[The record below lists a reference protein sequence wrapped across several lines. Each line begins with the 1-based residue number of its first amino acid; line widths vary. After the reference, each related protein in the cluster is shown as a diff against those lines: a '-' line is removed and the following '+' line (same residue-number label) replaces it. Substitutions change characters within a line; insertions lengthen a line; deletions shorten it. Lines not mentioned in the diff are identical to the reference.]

1 MMKTSELLIS
11 AAIGVGVAAGQAPAT
26 NVMTVQRVTIQ
37 VNLAKPLGSYQPIT
51 NWFGYDESN
60 YTTMPYGEQL
70 LGELHDLSVA
80 PVTIRT
86 HHLLTSGDGVPEL
99 KWSSSNVFRLDENG
113 KPIYDFTITDQTF
126 DEFERAGVRPMVEL
140 GFMPKDLAA
149 TVPGIGAYQLHYP
162 AHTMGGA
169 SNNPPKDYKMWG
181 ELVRRFTAHLVQRYG
196 RERVS
201 TWYFEVWN
209 EPDIDYWHGTPAEY
223 FKLYDYAVAGVRAAL
238 PGAKVGGP
246 ASTGPASAKASAFL
260 ESFLEHCL
268 RDKSAANGEPVPLDF
283 ISFHP
288 KGSPVLI
295 DGHVRMGLFHELQ
308 AAETGFQIVA
318 KHPELRHLPIILSEA
333 DPEGCAA
340 CSAKENPANAYR
352 NGPLY
357 AAYTTTAVKALL
369 DLEDK
374 NHVNLMAMLSWSFEF
389 ENEGYF
395 EGYRTLATHGIDK
408 PILNLFRM
416 TGMMVGQRV
425 MTTSLGAIPLE
436 ELAKTG
442 VRQAPDVDAL
452 ATKSEHEAAVMVW
465 NYHDDDLAA
474 PDAEVQ
480 VTIAGIPPGVKRVQL
495 EHYRIDET
503 HSNAF
508 TAWKK
513 MGSPQEPTA
522 KQTEQLKEAG
532 QLQLLASP
540 VWLDVADGKV
550 LIETTLPR
558 QAVSLLRL
566 EW

>member
-1 MMKTSELLIS
+1 MMKASELLIS
-11 AAIGVGVAAGQAPAT
+11 AAIAVGVAAGQTPT
-26 NVMTVQRVTIQ
+26 IHPMTVQPVTIQ
-37 VNLAKPLGSYQPIT
+37 VNLAQPMGSYKPIT

-70 LGELHDLSVA
+70 LSELHALSAA

-86 HHLLTSGDGVPEL
+86 HHLLTSGNGVPEL
-99 KWSSSNVFRLDENG
+99 KWSSSNVFRLDESG
-113 KPIYDFTITDQTF
+113 KPVYDFTITDRTF
-126 DEFERAGVRPMVEL
+126 DAFERAGVRPMVEL

-181 ELVRRFTAHLVQRYG
+181 ELVRRYTAHLVERYG

-201 TWYFEVWN
+201 SWYFEVWN

-268 RDKSAANGEPVPLDF
+268 HDKSAANGGRVPLDF

-288 KGSPVLI
+288 KGRPTLV
-295 DGHVRMGLFHELQ
+295 DGHLRMGLSNELQ

-318 KHPELRHLPIILSEA
+318 THPELRHLPIILSEA

-352 NGPLY
+352 NGPHY
-357 AAYTTTAVKALL
+357 AAYTATAVKALF

-374 NHVNLMAMLSWSFEF
+374 NHVNLIAMLSWSFEF

-416 TGMMVGQRV
+416 AGMMGGERV
-425 MTTSLGAIPLE
+425 MTTSTGEVPLE
-436 ELAKTG
+436 ELVKTG
-442 VRQAPDVDAL
+442 VRAAPDVDAL

-465 NYHDDDLAA
+465 NYHDDDVAA

-513 MGSPQEPTA
+513 MGSPQAPTA
-522 KQTEQLKEAG
+522 AQYEELKEAG
-532 QLQLLASP
+532 QLQLFTSP
-540 VWLDVADGKV
+540 EWLEVAGGKV
-550 LIETTLPR
+550 TVDTALPR

>member
-1 MMKTSELLIS
+1 M
-11 AAIGVGVAAGQAPAT
+11 
-26 NVMTVQRVTIQ
+26 
-37 VNLAKPLGSYQPIT
+37 
-51 NWFGYDESN
+51 
-60 YTTMPYGEQL
+60 
-70 LGELHDLSVA
+70 
-80 PVTIRT
+80 
-86 HHLLTSGDGVPEL
+86 PEL

-113 KPIYDFTITDQTF
+113 KPVYDFTITDQTF
-126 DEFERAGVRPMVEL
+126 DAFARAGVRPMVEL

-149 TVPGIGAYQLHYP
+149 AVPGISAYQLHYP

-181 ELVRRFTAHLVQRYG
+181 ELVRKYTEHLVERYG

-201 TWYFEVWN
+201 TWTFEVWN

-246 ASTGPASAKASAFL
+246 ASTGPGSAKASAFL

-268 RDKSAANGEPVPLDF
+268 HDKSAANGGRVPLDF

-288 KGSPVLI
+288 KGRPSLV
-295 DGHVRMGLFHELQ
+295 DGHVRMGISNELR

-318 KHPELRHLPIILSEA
+318 RHPELRRVPIILSEA

-357 AAYTTTAVKALL
+357 AAYTATAVKALF

-374 NHVNLMAMLSWSFEF
+374 NHVNLLAMLSWSFEF
-389 ENEGYF
+389 ENAGYF
-395 EGYRTLATHGIDK
+395 EGFRTLATRGIDK

-416 TGMMVGQRV
+416 TGMMGGERV
-425 MTTSLGAIPLE
+425 MTTSTGAVPLE
-436 ELAKTG
+436 ELVKTG
-442 VRQAPDVDAL
+442 VRQTPDVDAF

-465 NYHDDDLAA
+465 NYHEDDLAA
-474 PDAEVQ
+474 PDAEVK

-508 TAWKK
+508 TAWKQ
-513 MGSPQEPTA
+513 MGSPQAPTA
-522 KQTEQLKEAG
+522 EQYAELKAAG
-532 QLQLLASP
+532 QLQLLSSP
-540 VWLDVADGKV
+540 EWLDVAGGKV
-550 LIETTLPR
+550 SVETALPR